1 MRQKLPHEVGGVYH
15 RYENQTDS
23 ELVQELLGAL
33 FGAVAFAGFIIMLA
47 VFL

>member
-1 MRQKLPHEVGGVYH
+1 
-15 RYENQTDS
+15 
-23 ELVQELLGAL
+23 LVQELLGAL